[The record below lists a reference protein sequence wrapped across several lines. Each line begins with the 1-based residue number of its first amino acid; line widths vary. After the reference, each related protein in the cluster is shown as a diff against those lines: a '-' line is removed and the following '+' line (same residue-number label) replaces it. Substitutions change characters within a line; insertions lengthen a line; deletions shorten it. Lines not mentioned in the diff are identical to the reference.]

1 MLGLRAAVAACEGT
15 GAGQFPEDEKW
26 FCGEGIGRA
35 HVHDGW
41 TMEALRKTRYAPPQK
56 SHAYLADVVARWPD
70 ARNTAA
76 TMSGWTE
83 VSLRAAASWQ
93 AFKEGKSLFESG
105 MVAEVQTGAT
115 GWQGTVKVGKRLM
128 KVGVTV
134 KSATDLDTRCPCAD
148 NQRSG
153 SVCCHAVAT
162 GLASLGKSAPKPVA
176 QKVIPQPVV
185 AVPWQVLL
193 PLNWRDALQRGK
205 FAATLAVSSGSE
217 ISPADDRLNAW
228 LARES
233 VAKKEILSLSL
244 DGPRVPSFL
253 ESIAEHPRLAA
264 GKDRLLIQIRSGER
278 LQLSAAE
285 QRQDSILLVPDPES
299 GPWIEI
305 GGSFWQIGEASVV
318 RVGEG
323 KIPADLAVALGE
335 LAQGK
340 SVEIPKVR
348 FFNHLDSWQEW
359 LHFPADC
366 WLESL
371 HFVQAAA
378 SFELSL
384 EGSLQ
389 HLEAQLRVRYGSAS
403 PVPPGLGK
411 VEGLPRLVGDHC
423 EVRDS
428 AKEEKAAARLSRA
441 GFQVENFSS
450 GRWVMKSESAILDFL
465 TQSLPVLRKEWTITE
480 GERFAHVQTQVA
492 VVSPKIEIIGSGEDW
507 LSFDLSF
514 QTSDGISVSAAE
526 VRRLLRA
533 GKGAGA
539 SAGGRRLVISDDIA
553 NLIDPLFSDLDLHQ
567 ENGHFMAS
575 ARSGELIREIRNK
588 IDKSQTASESE
599 ISFAFD
605 SPATLQA
612 ELRPYQSLGAGWMFD
627 RVQRFGGA
635 LLADDM
641 GLGKTVQTI
650 ALIERVLE
658 QPGTDSGVV
667 MVVATASLLGNWRA
681 EFGRFAPARRVRI
694 LHGASRD
701 AEREKVQPGD
711 VILTSYGTLAR
722 DLAYHLKREYRAI
735 VVDEASLMRNPD
747 TDHAKALA
755 KLRATCRVALTGTPI
770 ENGVKDLW
778 SIFRFIQP
786 GWLGGREEFR
796 DRYEQPLAIGENP
809 GAVIE
814 RLRLKISPFLL
825 RRTKEQV
832 APELPSKLFIDEFC
846 DLSPDQQ
853 AVYKELLIEGRKRV
867 DAIADS
873 GNKGAARMQ
882 MLTALLRLRQT
893 CCDLALLKNERFN
906 QLAVARRSAKLQRL
920 LELIE
925 EAVNG
930 NHRML
935 IFSQFQT
942 QLKEIEKCISERG
955 WDSLRLDGQS
965 RNRQQLVDKFQQAD
979 GPPVFLI
986 SLKAGGYGLN
996 LTAADTVVHFDPWW
1010 NPAAEA
1016 QATDRAHR
1024 IGQTRPVTVYR
1035 LLTRGTVEEK
1045 VVRLQAK
1052 KRELASAIDEDGIG
1066 DAAGWS
1072 MEDLESML

>member
-1 MLGLRAAVAACEGT
+1 
-15 GAGQFPEDEKW
+15 
-26 FCGEGIGRA
+26 
-35 HVHDGW
+35 
-41 TMEALRKTRYAPPQK
+41 
-56 SHAYLADVVARWPD
+56 
-70 ARNTAA
+70 
-76 TMSGWTE
+76 
-83 VSLRAAASWQ
+83 
-93 AFKEGKSLFESG
+93 
-105 MVAEVQTGAT
+105 
-115 GWQGTVKVGKRLM
+115 
-128 KVGVTV
+128 
-134 KSATDLDTRCPCAD
+134 
-148 NQRSG
+148 
-153 SVCCHAVAT
+153 
-162 GLASLGKSAPKPVA
+162 
-176 QKVIPQPVV
+176 
-185 AVPWQVLL
+185 
-193 PLNWRDALQRGK
+193 
-205 FAATLAVSSGSE
+205 
-217 ISPADDRLNAW
+217 
-228 LARES
+228 
-233 VAKKEILSLSL
+233 
-244 DGPRVPSFL
+244 
-253 ESIAEHPRLAA
+253 
-264 GKDRLLIQIRSGER
+264 
-278 LQLSAAE
+278 
-285 QRQDSILLVPDPES
+285 
-299 GPWIEI
+299 
-305 GGSFWQIGEASVV
+305 
-318 RVGEG
+318 
-323 KIPADLAVALGE
+323 
-335 LAQGK
+335 
-340 SVEIPKVR
+340 
-348 FFNHLDSWQEW
+348 
-359 LHFPADC
+359 
-366 WLESL
+366 
-371 HFVQAAA
+371 
-378 SFELSL
+378 
-384 EGSLQ
+384 
-389 HLEAQLRVRYGSAS
+389 
-403 PVPPGLGK
+403 
-411 VEGLPRLVGDHC
+411 
-423 EVRDS
+423 
-428 AKEEKAAARLSRA
+428 
-441 GFQVENFSS
+441 
-450 GRWVMKSESAILDFL
+450 
-465 TQSLPVLRKEWTITE
+465 
-480 GERFAHVQTQVA
+480 
-492 VVSPKIEIIGSGEDW
+492 
-507 LSFDLSF
+507 DLSF
-514 QTSDGISVSAAE
+514 QTSDGISIPAAE

-533 GKGAGA
+533 GKGGGA
-539 SAGGRRLVISDDIA
+539 ATGGRRLVISDDIA
-553 NLIDPLFSDLDLHQ
+553 NVIDPLFSDLDLHQ

-588 IDKSQTASESE
+588 INKSQTDSDSVV
-599 ISFAFD
+599 SFTFD
-605 SPATLQA
+605 SPASLQA

-650 ALIERVLE
+650 ALIERVFE
-658 QPGTDSGVV
+658 GAGKDSGVV
-667 MVVATASLLGNWRA
+667 MVVATASLLGNWRG
-681 EFGRFAPARRVRI
+681 EFARFAPARRVRI
-694 LHGASRD
+694 LHGSSRD

-722 DLAYHLKREYRAI
+722 DLAYHLKRDYRAV

-747 TDHAKALA
+747 TDHAKAIS
-755 KLRATCRVALTGTPI
+755 KLRATCRIALTGTPI

-786 GWLGGREEFR
+786 GWLGGREEFK
-796 DRYEQPLAIGENP
+796 DRYEMPLATGESA

-846 DLSPDQQ
+846 DLSADQQ
-853 AVYKELLIEGRKRV
+853 AVYKELLVEGRKRV

-873 GNKGAARMQ
+873 GSKGAARMQ

-893 CCDLALLKNERFN
+893 CCDLALLGNDRFN
-906 QLAVARRSAKLQRL
+906 QLLVARRSAKLQRL

-942 QLKEIEKCISERG
+942 QLREIEKCIAERG

-1052 KRELASAIDEDGIG
+1052 KRELASAIDENGAG

-1072 MEDLESML
+1072 MQELAEVLRE

>member
-1 MLGLRAAVAACEGT
+1 
-15 GAGQFPEDEKW
+15 
-26 FCGEGIGRA
+26 
-35 HVHDGW
+35 
-41 TMEALRKTRYAPPQK
+41 MEALRKTRYAPPQK

-480 GERFAHVQTQVA
+480 GERFAHVQKQVA

-906 QLAVARRSAKLQRL
+906 QLTVARRSAKLQRL

>member
-1 MLGLRAAVAACEGT
+1 
-15 GAGQFPEDEKW
+15 
-26 FCGEGIGRA
+26 
-35 HVHDGW
+35 
-41 TMEALRKTRYAPPQK
+41 
-56 SHAYLADVVARWPD
+56 
-70 ARNTAA
+70 
-76 TMSGWTE
+76 MSGWTE
-83 VSLRAAASWQ
+83 EILRKAAAWP
-93 AFKEGKSLFESG
+93 AFKEGKSLLDSG
-105 MVAEVQTGAT
+105 MVVEVKADST
-115 GWQGTVKVGKRLM
+115 GWQGTVRVGKRLM
-128 KVGVTV
+128 KVSVVV
-134 KSATDLDTRCPCAD
+134 KSPTYLDTNCPCSD

-153 SVCCHAVAT
+153 SFCCHAVAT
-162 GLASLGKSAPKPVA
+162 GLATLKPTVA
-176 QKVIPQPVV
+176 TNPVQTTVQKVATSPAA

-193 PLNWRDALQRGK
+193 PLNWRDALARGK
-205 FAATLAVSSGSE
+205 FAATLASSTGDE

-228 LARES
+228 LAREK
-233 VAKKEILSLSL
+233 VAAKPILSLNL
-244 DGPRVPSFL
+244 DGPRVPAFL
-253 ESIAEHPRLAA
+253 ESIADHPRLAA
-264 GKDRLLIQIRSGER
+264 GKDRLSIQIRSGER
-278 LQLSAAE
+278 LQLASADHL
-285 QRQDSILLVPDPES
+285 QDHIQLVPDPES
-299 GPWIEI
+299 GLWTEI
-305 GGSFWQIGEASVV
+305 GGSFWQVGEASVT

-323 KIPADLAVALGE
+323 SIPADLASTFAE
-335 LAQGK
+335 LARGK
-340 SVEIPKVR
+340 SVEILTQR
-348 FFNHLDSWQEW
+348 FFDHLDSWQEW
-359 LHFPADC
+359 VHFPEGSWLGTLHFI
-366 WLESL
+366 
-371 HFVQAAA
+371 QAPCV
-378 SFELSL
+378 FELSL

-389 HLEAQLRVRYGSAS
+389 HLEAQLAVRYGSAA

-411 VEGLPRLVGDHC
+411 VDGLPRLSGDHC
-423 EVRDS
+423 EVRDL
-428 AKEEKAAARLSRA
+428 AKEELAATRLMKA
-441 GFQVENFSS
+441 GFAVENFSS
-450 GRWVMKSESAILDFL
+450 GRWVMKGESAILEFL
-465 TQSLPVLRKEWTITE
+465 TKTLPMLRKEWKVSE
-480 GERFAHVQTQVA
+480 GERFSHVQKQVTI
-492 VVSPKIEIIGSGEDW
+492 VSPKIEILGSGEDW

-514 QTSDGISVSAAE
+514 QTSDGVSVPATE

-533 GKGAGA
+533 GSGSKQAGE
-539 SAGGRRLVISDDIA
+539 RRLIISDDLA
-553 NLIDPLFSDLDLHQ
+553 NVIDPLFSDLDLRQ
-567 ENGHFMAS
+567 ENGRFIAS
-575 ARSGELIREIRNK
+575 ARSGELVREIRNK
-588 IDKSQTASESE
+588 INNSQTDNESTH
-599 ISFAFD
+599 SFTFE
-605 SPATLQA
+605 SPTTLLA
-612 ELRPYQSLGAGWMFD
+612 DLRPYQAHGAGWMLD

-650 ALIERVLE
+650 ALIERVFRNDT
-658 QPGTDSGVV
+658 PDSGVV

-681 EFGRFAPARRVRI
+681 EFAKFAPARTVRI
-694 LHGASRD
+694 LHGAGRD
-701 AEREKVQPGD
+701 VEREKIQSGD

-722 DLAYHLKREYRAI
+722 DLAFHLKRDYRAV

-747 TDHAKALA
+747 TDHAKAVS
-755 KLRATCRVALTGTPI
+755 KLKATCRIALTGTPI

-778 SIFRFIQP
+778 SIFRFVQP
-786 GWLGGREEFR
+786 GWLGSREDFK
-796 DRYEQPLAIGENP
+796 DRYEQPLATGESA
-809 GAVIE
+809 GATVE

-853 AVYKELLIEGRKRV
+853 GVYKELLVEGRKRV
-867 DAIADS
+867 DAISDS

-906 QLAVARRSAKLQRL
+906 QLLVARRSAKLQRL

-925 EAVNG
+925 EAVSG

-935 IFSQFQT
+935 IFSQFQK
-942 QLKEIEKCISERG
+942 QLQEIEKCISERG
-955 WDSLRLDGQS
+955 WNSLRLDGQT
-965 RNRQQLVDKFQQAD
+965 RNRQQLVDKFQQSD

-1052 KRELASAIDEDGIG
+1052 KRELASAIDENGAG

-1072 MEDLESML
+1072 MEELESMLG

>member
-1 MLGLRAAVAACEGT
+1 M
-15 GAGQFPEDEKW
+15 
-26 FCGEGIGRA
+26 
-35 HVHDGW
+35 
-41 TMEALRKTRYAPPQK
+41 
-56 SHAYLADVVARWPD
+56 S
-70 ARNTAA
+70 
-76 TMSGWTE
+76 SGWTE
-83 VSLRAAASWQ
+83 EILRKAASWQ
-93 AFKEGKSLFESG
+93 AFKEGKSLLDTG
-105 MVAEVQTGAT
+105 MVVEVTAGAAS
-115 GWQGTVKVGKRLM
+115 WQGTVRMGKRLM
-128 KVGVTV
+128 KVTVVV
-134 KSATDLDTRCPCAD
+134 KSPTYLDTTCPCSD

-153 SVCCHAVAT
+153 SFCCHAVAT
-162 GLASLGKSAPKPVA
+162 GLATLKPAVAKQSIQAIVPKNIQVQA
-176 QKVIPQPVV
+176 A
-185 AVPWQVLL
+185 AVPWQILL
-193 PLNWRDALQRGK
+193 PLNWRETLTRGK
-205 FAATLAVSSGSE
+205 FAATLAIATGDE
-217 ISPADDRLNAW
+217 ISPADDRLSAW
-228 LARES
+228 LAREG
-233 VAKKEILSLSL
+233 VANKPILSLNF
-244 DGPRVPSFL
+244 DGLRVPSFL
-253 ESIAEHPRLAA
+253 ESIADHPRLAA
-264 GKDRLLIQIRSGER
+264 GKDRLSIQIRSGKR
-278 LQLSAAE
+278 LQIVEAE
-285 QRQDSILLVPDPES
+285 HFIDHVRLVPDPLS
-299 GPWIEI
+299 GVWTGI
-305 GGSFWQIGEASVV
+305 GGSFWQIAEDSVT

-323 KIPADLAVALGE
+323 SIPADLASTFAE
-335 LAQGK
+335 LAAGK
-340 SVEIPKVR
+340 SVDIPTQG

-359 LHFPADC
+359 LHFPAGS
-366 WLESL
+366 WLDTL
-371 HFVQAAA
+371 HFVQAPAV
-378 SFELSL
+378 FELTL

-389 HLEAQLRVRYGSAS
+389 HLEAQLRVRYGSAA

-411 VEGLPRLVGDHC
+411 VEGLPRLTGEHC
-423 EVRDS
+423 EVRDL
-428 AKEEKAAARLSRA
+428 AKEEQATSRLIKT
-441 GFQVENFSS
+441 GFAIENFSS
-450 GRWVMKSESAILDFL
+450 GRWVMKGEPTILEFL
-465 TQSLPVLRKEWTITE
+465 TKYLPLLRKEWAVLE
-480 GERFAHVQTQVA
+480 GERFSHVQKQVA
-492 VVSPKIEIIGSGEDW
+492 VVSPKIEILSSGEDW

-514 QTSDGISVSAAE
+514 QTNDGISVSAAE

-533 GKGAGA
+533 GSGSKQSGE
-539 SAGGRRLVISDDIA
+539 RRLIVSDDLA
-553 NLIDPLFSDLDLHQ
+553 NLIDPLFSDLDLRQ
-567 ENGHFMAS
+567 ENGRFIAS

-588 IDKSQTASESE
+588 IDKSQTGNDQSV
-599 ISFAFD
+599 SFTFD
-605 SPATLQA
+605 VPSTLQA
-612 ELRPYQSLGAGWMFD
+612 ELRPYQALGAGWMLD

-650 ALIERVLE
+650 ALIERLFQDE
-658 QPGTDSGVV
+658 GSDSNVV

-681 EFGRFAPARRVRI
+681 EFSRFAPSRMVRI
-694 LHGASRD
+694 LHGAGRD
-701 AEREKVQPGD
+701 SEREKVMPGE

-722 DLAYHLKREYRAI
+722 DLAYHLKREYRAV

-747 TDHAKALA
+747 TDHAKAVS
-755 KLRATCRVALTGTPI
+755 KLKATCRIALTGTPI
-770 ENGVKDLW
+770 ENGIKDLW
-778 SIFRFIQP
+778 SIFRFVQP
-786 GWLGGREEFR
+786 GWLGSREDFK
-796 DRYEQPLAIGENP
+796 DRYEQPLVIGESA
-809 GAVIE
+809 GAVID

-853 AVYKELLIEGRKRV
+853 GVYKELLVEGRKRV
-867 DAIADS
+867 DAISDS

-906 QLAVARRSAKLQRL
+906 QLLVSRRSSKLNRL

-942 QLKEIEKCISERG
+942 QLQEIEKCISERG
-955 WDSLRLDGQS
+955 WQSLRLDGQT
-965 RNRQQLVDKFQQAD
+965 RNRQQLVDKFQQPD

-1052 KRELASAIDEDGIG
+1052 KRELASAIDESGTG

-1072 MEDLESML
+1072 MEELESMLE

>member
-1 MLGLRAAVAACEGT
+1 
-15 GAGQFPEDEKW
+15 
-26 FCGEGIGRA
+26 
-35 HVHDGW
+35 
-41 TMEALRKTRYAPPQK
+41 
-56 SHAYLADVVARWPD
+56 
-70 ARNTAA
+70 
-76 TMSGWTE
+76 MSGWTE
-83 VSLRAAASWQ
+83 AILRGAASWQ
-93 AFKEGKSLFESG
+93 AFKEGKALFDGGLVSEAKAGQSG
-105 MVAEVQTGAT
+105 WE
-115 GWQGTVKVGKRLM
+115 GTVRVGKRLM
-128 KVGVTV
+128 RVSVTM
-134 KSATDLDTRCPCAD
+134 KSATHIDTRCPCAD

-153 SVCCHAVAT
+153 AVCCHAVAT
-162 GLASLGKSAPKPVA
+162 GLAALGNVRAVSLQAAAAPKPA
-176 QKVIPQPVV
+176 PQASV

-193 PLNWRDALQRGK
+193 PLNWREALTRGK
-205 FAATLAVSSGSE
+205 LAATLAVAMGNE
-217 ISPADDRLNAW
+217 IAPADDRLSGW
-228 LARES
+228 LAKEG
-233 VAKKEILSLSL
+233 VASKEILSLNL
-244 DGPRVPSFL
+244 DGSRVPGFL
-253 ESIAEHPRLAA
+253 EAIAEHPRLAV
-264 GKDRLLIQIRSGER
+264 GKDRLLIEIRAGVR
-278 LQLSAAE
+278 LQLGDAVHLSE
-285 QRQDSILLVPDPES
+285 RIRLVPDPEAGS
-299 GPWIEI
+299 WIEI
-305 GGSFWQIGEASVV
+305 AGSFWQIGETNVT

-323 KIPADLAVALGE
+323 SIPAE
-335 LAQGK
+335 LAGALTELARGK
-340 SVEIPKVR
+340 AVEIPTQR
-348 FFNHLDSWQEW
+348 FFDHLDSWQEW
-359 LHFPADC
+359 LHFPQGS
-366 WLESL
+366 WLNSL

-378 SFELSL
+378 FFELSL

-389 HLEAQLRVRYGSAS
+389 HLEAQLGVRYGAAP

-411 VEGLPRLVGDHC
+411 VAGLPRLTGDHC
-423 EVRDS
+423 EVRDL
-428 AKEEKAAARLSRA
+428 AREEQAAGRLMHA
-441 GFQVENFSS
+441 GFEVENFSS
-450 GRWVMKSESAILDFL
+450 GRWVMKGESAILDFL
-465 TQSLPVLRKEWTITE
+465 TQSLPTLRKEWTVIE
-480 GERFAHVQTQVA
+480 GERFGHVQKQVA

-514 QTSDGISVSAAE
+514 LTSDGVSIPAAE
-526 VRRLLRA
+526 IRRLLMG
-533 GKGAGA
+533 GKGSGQA
-539 SAGGRRLVISDDIA
+539 AGGRRLVISDDIA
-553 NLIDPLFSDLDLHQ
+553 NVIDPLFSDLDLRQ
-567 ENGHFMAS
+567 ENGHYVAS
-575 ARSGELIREIRNK
+575 ARSGELIREIQQK
-588 IDKSQTASESE
+588 ISGAQTSGAKEL
-599 ISFAFD
+599 SFTFD

-612 ELRPYQSLGAGWMFD
+612 DLRPYQSLGAGWMFD

-658 QPGTDSGVV
+658 DCSSDSGVV
-667 MVVATASLLGNWRA
+667 MVVATASLLGNWQA
-681 EFGRFAPARRVRI
+681 EFARFAPARTVRI

-701 AEREKVQPGD
+701 AARDKVQPGD

-722 DLAYHLKREYRAI
+722 DLAYHLKRDYRAV

-747 TDHAKALA
+747 TDHAKAIA
-755 KLRATCRVALTGTPI
+755 KLRATCRIALTGTPI

-786 GWLGGREEFR
+786 GWLGGREEFK
-796 DRYEQPLAIGENP
+796 DRYEQPLAAGESP

-832 APELPSKLFIDEFC
+832 APELPTKLFIDEYC
-846 DLSPDQQ
+846 DLSADQQ
-853 AVYKELLIEGRKRV
+853 SVYKELLVEGRKRV

-893 CCDLALLKNERFN
+893 CCDLALLGNDKFN
-906 QLAVARRSAKLQRL
+906 QLLVARRSAKLQRL

-925 EAVNG
+925 EAVAG

-935 IFSQFQT
+935 IFSQFRT
-942 QLKEIEKCISERG
+942 QLLEIEKSIAERG
-955 WDSLRLDGQS
+955 WTSLRLDGQS
-965 RNRQQLVDKFQQAD
+965 RNRQQLVDRFQQVD

-1024 IGQTRPVTVYR
+1024 IGQIRPVTVYR

-1052 KRELASAIDEDGIG
+1052 KRELASAIDENGVG

-1072 MEDLESML
+1072 MDELESMLA

>member
-1 MLGLRAAVAACEGT
+1 
-15 GAGQFPEDEKW
+15 
-26 FCGEGIGRA
+26 
-35 HVHDGW
+35 
-41 TMEALRKTRYAPPQK
+41 
-56 SHAYLADVVARWPD
+56 
-70 ARNTAA
+70 
-76 TMSGWTE
+76 MSGWTE
-83 VSLRAAASWQ
+83 DILRKAASWQ

-105 MVAEVQTGAT
+105 MVAETKTSPT
-115 GWQGTVKVGKRLM
+115 GWQGTVRMGKRLM
-128 KVGVTV
+128 KVSVTV
-134 KSATDLDTRCPCAD
+134 KSPTNLDTHCPCSD
-148 NQRSG
+148 NQRTG
-153 SVCCHAVAT
+153 ALCAHAVAT
-162 GLASLGKSAPKPVA
+162 GLAALKPA
-176 QKVIPQPVV
+176 AV
-185 AVPWQVLL
+185 AVAARPAQATVRNPAPEPMAAIAWQILL
-193 PLNWRDALQRGK
+193 PLNWREALTRGR
-205 FAATLAVSSGSE
+205 FAATLAVAAGAE
-217 ISPADDRLNAW
+217 ISPADDRLCAW
-228 LARES
+228 LAKEG
-233 VAKKEILSLSL
+233 VVKKDILSLSL

-253 ESIAEHPRLAA
+253 ESIADHPRLAA
-264 GKDRLLIQIRSGER
+264 GKDRLLIEIRAGER
-278 LQLSAAE
+278 LQLSEATHL
-285 QRQDSILLVPDPES
+285 QDQILLVPDPES

-305 GGSFWQIGEASVV
+305 AGAFWQIGEDTVK

-323 KIPADLAVALGE
+323 GIPSDLAASLKE
-335 LAQGK
+335 LAEGK
-340 SVEIPKVR
+340 SVKIPTPR
-348 FFNHLDSWQEW
+348 FFNHLESWQEW
-359 LHFPADC
+359 IHFPEGSWLDQLHFIQAPA
-366 WLESL
+366 
-371 HFVQAAA
+371 V
-378 SFELSL
+378 FELSL
-384 EGSLQ
+384 EGSLN
-389 HLEAQLRVRYGSAS
+389 HLEAQLSVRYGSAA

-411 VEGLPRLVGDHC
+411 VDGLPRLVGDRC
-423 EVRDS
+423 EVRDL
-428 AKEEKAAARLSRA
+428 AKEEKAAGRLSRA
-441 GFQVENFSS
+441 GFEVENFSN
-450 GRWVMKSESAILDFL
+450 GRWVMKGESTILDFL
-465 TQSLPVLRKEWTITE
+465 TQSLPVLRKEWSVIE
-480 GERFAHVQTQVA
+480 GERFGHVQKQVA
-492 VVSPKIEIIGSGEDW
+492 VVSPKIEIFGSGEDW

-514 QTSDGISVSAAE
+514 QTSDGASIPSAE

-533 GKGAGA
+533 GKGSGA
-539 SAGGRRLVISDDIA
+539 ATGGRRLIISDDIA
-553 NLIDPLFSDLDLHQ
+553 NIIDPLFSDLDLRQ
-567 ENGHFMAS
+567 ENGRFMAS

-588 IDKSQTASESE
+588 LDKSQTGSDQPV
-599 ISFAFD
+599 SFIFD

-612 ELRPYQSLGAGWMFD
+612 VLRPYQSQGAGWMLD

-650 ALIERVLE
+650 ALIERLIE
-658 QPGTDSGVV
+658 GAGEDSGVV
-667 MVVATASLLGNWRA
+667 MVVATASLLGNWKA
-681 EFGRFAPARRVRI
+681 EFARFAPARTVWI

-701 AEREKVQPGD
+701 AVREKVKPGD

-722 DLAYHLKREYRAI
+722 DLAYHLKRDYRAV

-755 KLRATCRVALTGTPI
+755 KLHATCRIALTGTPI

-786 GWLGGREEFR
+786 GWLGGREDFKE
-796 DRYEQPLAIGENP
+796 RYEQPLVTGESA

-814 RLRLKISPFLL
+814 RLRLKISPFIL

-832 APELPSKLFIDEFC
+832 APELPSKIFIDEFC

-853 AVYKELLIEGRKRV
+853 AVYKELLVEGRKRV
-867 DAIADS
+867 DVISDS

-893 CCDLALLKNERFN
+893 CCDLALFGNDKFN
-906 QLAVARRSAKLQRL
+906 RLLVPRRSAKLQRL

-942 QLKEIEKCISERG
+942 QLREIEKCISERG
-955 WDSLRLDGQS
+955 WESLRLDGQT
-965 RNRQQLVDKFQQAD
+965 RNRQQMVDKFQQPD

-1052 KRELASAIDEDGIG
+1052 KRELASAIDENGAG
-1066 DAAGWS
+1066 DAAGWT
-1072 MEDLESML
+1072 MDELESMLG

>member
-1 MLGLRAAVAACEGT
+1 
-15 GAGQFPEDEKW
+15 
-26 FCGEGIGRA
+26 
-35 HVHDGW
+35 
-41 TMEALRKTRYAPPQK
+41 
-56 SHAYLADVVARWPD
+56 
-70 ARNTAA
+70 
-76 TMSGWTE
+76 MSGWTE
-83 VSLRAAASWQ
+83 DTLRKAASWQ

-115 GWQGTVKVGKRLM
+115 GWQGLVKVGKRPM
-128 KVGVTV
+128 KVTVSV

-162 GLASLGKSAPKPVA
+162 GLASLVKNLPEQAIQSNVPVVVNQPVA
-176 QKVIPQPVV
+176 S
-185 AVPWQVLL
+185 VPWQILL
-193 PLNWRDALQRGK
+193 PLNWRDALRRGK
-205 FAATLAVSSGSE
+205 FAATLAAASGGA
-217 ISPADDRLNAW
+217 ISPADERLSAW
-228 LARES
+228 LAKEGVGR
-233 VAKKEILSLSL
+233 KEILSLSL
-244 DGPRVPSFL
+244 DGPRVPAFL

-264 GKDRLLIQIRSGER
+264 GKDRLLIQIRAGER
-278 LQLSAAE
+278 LRLAQAE
-285 QRQDSILLVPDPES
+285 HLPDFILLVPDPES
-299 GPWIEI
+299 GPWVEI
-305 GGSFWQIGEASVV
+305 GGSFWQIGEDSIV
-318 RVGEG
+318 RVGVG
-323 KIPADLAVALGE
+323 KIPVELSAVLAE

-340 SVEIPKVR
+340 CAEVPTLR
-348 FFNHLDSWQEW
+348 FFNHLDTWQEW
-359 LHFPADC
+359 LHFPEGG
-366 WLESL
+366 WLEKL
-371 HFVQAAA
+371 HFIPAAT

-389 HLEAQLRVRYGSAS
+389 HLEAQLSVRYGSAA

-411 VEGLPRLVGDHC
+411 VDGLPRLVGDYC
-423 EVRDS
+423 EVRDLP
-428 AKEEKAAARLSRA
+428 KEEKAASRLSRA
-441 GFQVENFSS
+441 GFAVENFSN
-450 GRWVMKSESAILDFL
+450 GRWVMKGEGSILDFL
-465 TQSLPVLRKEWTITE
+465 TQSLPALRNEWTVVE
-480 GERFAHVQTQVA
+480 GERFDHVQKQVA

-514 QTSDGISVSAAE
+514 QTSDGVSIPAAE

-533 GKGAGA
+533 GKGSGA
-539 SAGGRRLVISDDIA
+539 SAGGRRLVISDEIA
-553 NLIDPLFSDLDLHQ
+553 SVIDPLFSDLDLRQ
-567 ENGHFMAS
+567 ENGRFMAS

-588 IDKSQTASESE
+588 LNKSQTESDVSTGF
-599 ISFAFD
+599 SFD
-605 SPATLQA
+605 LPTTLRA
-612 ELRPYQSLGAGWMFD
+612 ELRPYQAHGAGWMFD

-650 ALIERVLE
+650 ALIERVFESDLA
-658 QPGTDSGVV
+658 DSGIV
-667 MVVATASLLGNWRA
+667 MVVATASLLGNWKA
-681 EFGRFAPARRVRI
+681 EFARFAPARGVRI

-701 AEREKVQPGD
+701 AERERVQAGD

-722 DLAYHLKREYRAI
+722 DLAYHLKRDYRAV

-747 TDHAKALA
+747 TDHAKAVS
-755 KLRATCRVALTGTPI
+755 KLRATCRIALTGTPI

-786 GWLGGREEFR
+786 GWLGGREDFK
-796 DRYEQPLAIGENP
+796 DRYESPLVAGESA
-809 GAVIE
+809 GAVME

-853 AVYKELLIEGRKRV
+853 AVYKELLVEGRKRV

-893 CCDLALLKNERFN
+893 CCDLALFGNDNFN
-906 QLAVARRSAKLQRL
+906 RLSVARRSAKLQRL

-942 QLKEIEKCISERG
+942 QLREIEKCISERG
-955 WDSLRLDGQS
+955 WGSLRLDGQT
-965 RNRQQLVDKFQQAD
+965 RNRQQLVVEFQKPE

-1052 KRELASAIDEDGIG
+1052 KRELASVIDDESGFG
-1066 DAAGWS
+1066 DAAGWT
-1072 MEDLESML
+1072 MDDLKSVISG

>member
-1 MLGLRAAVAACEGT
+1 
-15 GAGQFPEDEKW
+15 
-26 FCGEGIGRA
+26 
-35 HVHDGW
+35 
-41 TMEALRKTRYAPPQK
+41 
-56 SHAYLADVVARWPD
+56 
-70 ARNTAA
+70 
-76 TMSGWTE
+76 MSGWTE
-83 VSLRAAASWQ
+83 DTVRKAASWQ
-93 AFKEGKSLFESG
+93 AFKEGKSLLDGG
-105 MVAEVQTGAT
+105 MVVEALAGAT
-115 GWQGTVKVGKRLM
+115 GWQGTVRMGKRLM
-128 KVGVTV
+128 KVTVLV
-134 KSATDLDTRCPCAD
+134 KSPTNLDTNCPCSD

-153 SVCCHAVAT
+153 AVCCHAVAT
-162 GLASLGKSAPKPVA
+162 GLAALKPAAAPKPTPTAV
-176 QKVIPQPVV
+176 QKPAVPPS
-185 AVPWQVLL
+185 APVPWQILL
-193 PLNWRDALQRGK
+193 PLNWRDALSRGK
-205 FAATLAVSSGSE
+205 FAATLAVASGAE
-217 ISPADDRLNAW
+217 ISPADDRLSAW
-228 LARES
+228 LAKEG
-233 VAKKEILSLSL
+233 VAKKEILSLNL
-244 DGPRVPSFL
+244 DGPRVPAFL
-253 ESIAEHPRLAA
+253 EALADHPRLAA
-264 GKDRLLIQIRSGER
+264 GKDRLSIDIRAGER
-278 LQLSAAE
+278 LRLSEANHLQE
-285 QRQDSILLVPDPES
+285 QIHLVPDPES
-299 GPWIEI
+299 GPWVEI
-305 GGSFWQIGEASVV
+305 AGAFWQIDEHSVT

-323 KIPADLAVALGE
+323 TLPAELTAVMKE
-335 LAQGK
+335 LAAGNPVK
-340 SVEIPKVR
+340 LPAHR
-348 FFNHLDSWQEW
+348 FFNHLESWQEW
-359 LHFPADC
+359 VHFPENS
-366 WLESL
+366 WLEQL
-371 HFVQAAA
+371 HFVQAPAV
-378 SFELSL
+378 FELAL

-389 HLEAQLRVRYGSAS
+389 HLEAQLSVRYGAAP

-411 VEGLPRLVGDHC
+411 VDGLPRLIGDHC
-423 EVRDS
+423 EVRDL
-428 AKEEKAAARLSRA
+428 AKEEKAANRLMRA
-441 GFQVENFSS
+441 GFTVENFST
-450 GRWVMKSESAILDFL
+450 GRWVMKGEDAILDFL
-465 TQSLPVLRKEWTITE
+465 TQALPVLRKEWTITE
-480 GERFAHVQTQVA
+480 GERFGHVQKQVA

-514 QTSDGISVSAAE
+514 QTSDGVSIPAAE

-533 GKGAGA
+533 GKGSGA
-539 SAGGRRLVISDDIA
+539 SAGGRRLIISDDIA
-553 NLIDPLFSDLDLHQ
+553 NVIDPLFSDLDLRQ
-567 ENGHFMAS
+567 ENGRFIAS

-588 IDKSQTASESE
+588 INKSQTESDHE
-599 ISFAFD
+599 VSFTFN

-612 ELRPYQSLGAGWMFD
+612 ELRPYQSLGAGWMSD
-627 RVQRFGGA
+627 RVERFGGA

-650 ALIERVLE
+650 ALIESIFQKDLS
-658 QPGTDSGVV
+658 DSGVV
-667 MVVATASLLGNWRA
+667 MVVATASLLGNWKA

-694 LHGASRD
+694 LHGAGRD
-701 AEREKVQPGD
+701 AERDKVQPGE

-722 DLAYHLKREYRAI
+722 DLAYHLKRDYRAV

-747 TDHAKALA
+747 TDHAKAVS
-755 KLRATCRVALTGTPI
+755 KLKATCRIALTGTPI

-786 GWLGGREEFR
+786 GWLGGREDFK
-796 DRYEQPLAIGENP
+796 DRYETPLATGESP

-814 RLRLKISPFLL
+814 RLRLKISPFIL

-846 DLSPDQQ
+846 DLTPDQQ
-853 AVYKELLIEGRKRV
+853 SVYKELLVEGRKRV

-893 CCDLALLKNERFN
+893 CCDLALLGNERFN
-906 QLAVARRSAKLQRL
+906 QLLVARRSAKLHRL

-935 IFSQFQT
+935 IFSQFQK
-942 QLKEIEKCISERG
+942 QLQEIEKCISERG

-1052 KRELASAIDEDGIG
+1052 KRELASAIDENGAG

-1072 MEDLESML
+1072 MEELESMLG

>member
-1 MLGLRAAVAACEGT
+1 
-15 GAGQFPEDEKW
+15 
-26 FCGEGIGRA
+26 
-35 HVHDGW
+35 
-41 TMEALRKTRYAPPQK
+41 
-56 SHAYLADVVARWPD
+56 
-70 ARNTAA
+70 
-76 TMSGWTE
+76 MSGWTE
-83 VSLRAAASWQ
+83 AILRGAASWQ
-93 AFKEGKSLFESG
+93 AFKEGKALFEGGLVSEAKAGSSG
-105 MVAEVQTGAT
+105 WE
-115 GWQGTVKVGKRLM
+115 GTVRVGKRLM
-128 KVGVTV
+128 RVSVTM
-134 KSATDLDTRCPCAD
+134 KSATNIDTRCPCAD

-153 SVCCHAVAT
+153 AVCCHAVAT
-162 GLASLGKSAPKPVA
+162 GLAALGNAKAVSPQAAAPKPV
-176 QKVIPQPVV
+176 PQAVV
-185 AVPWQVLL
+185 AAPWQILL
-193 PLNWRDALQRGK
+193 PLNWRDALTRGK
-205 FAATLAVSSGSE
+205 LAATLAVATGSE
-217 ISPADDRLNAW
+217 ISPADDRLSAW
-228 LARES
+228 LAKEG
-233 VAKKEILSLSL
+233 VARKEILSLNL
-244 DGPRVPSFL
+244 DGSRVPAFL
-253 ESIAEHPRLAA
+253 EAIAEHPRLAV
-264 GKDRLLIQIRSGER
+264 GKDRLLIEIRAGER
-278 LQLSAAE
+278 LQLGDAVHLPD
-285 QRQDSILLVPDPES
+285 RIRLVPDPES
-299 GPWIEI
+299 GSWIEI
-305 GGSFWQIGEASVV
+305 AGSFWQIGETNVT

-323 KIPADLAVALGE
+323 SVPAELVAPLTE
-335 LAQGK
+335 LARGK
-340 SVEIPKVR
+340 AVEIPTHQ
-348 FFNHLDSWQEW
+348 FFDLLDSWQEW
-359 LHFPADC
+359 LHFPQGS
-366 WLESL
+366 WLDSL

-389 HLEAQLRVRYGSAS
+389 HLEAQLSVRYGAA
-403 PVPPGLGK
+403 PAVPPGLGK
-411 VEGLPRLVGDHC
+411 VAGLPRLTGDHC
-423 EVRDS
+423 EVRDL
-428 AKEEKAAARLSRA
+428 AMEEKAAGKLSRA
-441 GFQVENFSS
+441 GFEVENFSS
-450 GRWVMKSESAILDFL
+450 GRWVMKGESAILDFL
-465 TQSLPVLRKEWTITE
+465 TQSLPVLRKGWTVTE
-480 GERFAHVQTQVA
+480 GERFGHVQKQVA

-514 QTSDGISVSAAE
+514 LTGDGVSVPSAE
-526 VRRLLRA
+526 IRRLLMG
-533 GKGAGA
+533 GKGSGQA
-539 SAGGRRLVISDDIA
+539 AGGRRLVISDDIA
-553 NLIDPLFSDLDLHQ
+553 NVIDPLFSDLDLRQ
-567 ENGHFMAS
+567 ENGHYVAS
-575 ARSGELIREIRNK
+575 ARSGELIREIQQK
-588 IDKSQTASESE
+588 INGTQAREL
-599 ISFAFD
+599 SFSFD

-650 ALIERVLE
+650 ALIERVME
-658 QPGTDSGVV
+658 NPGTDSGTV

-681 EFGRFAPARRVRI
+681 EFARFAPARTVRI

-701 AEREKVQPGD
+701 AERAKIQPGD

-722 DLAYHLKREYRAI
+722 DLAYHLKRDYRAV

-747 TDHAKALA
+747 TDHAKAIS
-755 KLRATCRVALTGTPI
+755 KLRATCRIALTGTPI

-786 GWLGGREEFR
+786 GWLGGREEFK
-796 DRYEQPLAIGENP
+796 DRYEQPLAAGESP

-832 APELPSKLFIDEFC
+832 APELPTKLFIDEYC

-853 AVYKELLIEGRKRV
+853 SVYKDLLVEGRKRV

-893 CCDLALLKNERFN
+893 CCDLALLGNDKFN
-906 QLAVARRSAKLQRL
+906 QLMIARRSAKLQRL

-925 EAVNG
+925 EAVAG

-935 IFSQFQT
+935 IFSQFRT
-942 QLKEIEKCISERG
+942 QLLEIEKSIAERG

-1024 IGQTRPVTVYR
+1024 IGQIRPVTVYR

-1052 KRELASAIDEDGIG
+1052 KRELASAIDENGAG

-1072 MEDLESML
+1072 MDELESMLS